1 MNNLNLI
8 VKNIYK
14 KYKKK
19 YVVENISFQ
28 LSQGEVIGLIGPNG
42 AGKTTCFYM
51 IVGVIKP
58 TRGKIFLN
66 EKDIT
71 EYPMHLRSRNGIGYL
86 SQEPS
91 IFRKLS
97 VEDNI
102 LCILE
107 MQDKYSRKNKKEIA
121 EKLIRELGLQNVRK
135 NRGDLLS
142 GGERRRTEIARCLA
156 INPKFIL
163 LDEPFS
169 GIDPIAAEDLQKIIY
184 SLKKKNIG
192 ILITD
197 HNVQDIF
204 MITNRVYLM
213 FNGKLL
219 KHGTASEIMED
230 SVVKKIYLGNRFID
244 KKSINESSF

>member
-1 MNNLNLI
+1 MTLM

-19 YVVENISFQ
+19 YVVNNVTFH
-28 LSQGEVIGLIGPNG
+28 LNPGEIVGLIGPNG
-42 AGKTTCFYM
+42 AGKTTSFYM
-51 IVGVIKP
+51 IVGLIKP
-58 TRGKIFLN
+58 YRGKIILN
-66 EKDIT
+66 EEDIT
-71 EYPMHLRSRNGIGYL
+71 NYPIHQRSRKGIGYL
-86 SQEPS
+86 AQEPS

-107 MQDKYSRKNKKEIA
+107 MQEKIDQKENKNKMEQLM
-121 EKLIRELGLQNVRK
+121 EEFGLQDIRK
-135 NRGDLLS
+135 NRGDILS
-142 GGERRRTEIARCLA
+142 GGERKRTEIARCLA

-169 GIDPIAAEDLQKIIY
+169 GIDPIAMEELQRIIL

-197 HNVQDIF
+197 HNVQEIF
-204 MITNRVYLM
+204 SITDRLYLM
-213 FNGKLL
+213 VEGKIL
-219 KHGTASEIMED
+219 KEVYSQEELRQD
-230 SVVKKIYLGNRFID
+230 SMVRKVYLGN
-244 KKSINESSF
+244 K

>member
-1 MNNLNLI
+1 MVLI
-8 VKNIYK
+8 AKNIYK

-19 YVVENISFQ
+19 NVVTNVSFW
-28 LSQGEVIGLIGPNG
+28 LNQGEIVGLIGPNG
-42 AGKTTCFYM
+42 AGKTTSFYI
-51 IVGVIKP
+51 IVGLIRP
-58 TRGKIFLN
+58 DQGKVLIN
-66 EKDIT
+66 KEDIT
-71 EYPMHLRSRNGIGYL
+71 NDPIYKRSRKGIGYL

-107 MQDKYSRKNKKEIA
+107 MKKYSYKERKKKTEQLL
-121 EKLIRELGLQNVRK
+121 EEFGLQYIRK

-156 INPKFIL
+156 SNPKFIL

-169 GIDPIAAEDLQKIIY
+169 GIDPIAIEELQKIII
-184 SLKKKNIG
+184 SLKNKKIG

-197 HNVQDIF
+197 HNVQETFI
-204 MITNRVYLM
+204 ITDRIYLM
-213 FNGKLL
+213 YEGKIL
-219 KHGTASEIMED
+219 KHGPSKELIED
-230 SVVKKIYLGNRFID
+230 SMVKKVYLGNHFI
-244 KKSINESSF
+244 KKIIK

>member
-1 MNNLNLI
+1 MTLI
-8 VKNIYK
+8 AQNIYK
-14 KYKKK
+14 KYKNQ
-19 YVVENISFQ
+19 YVVKNVSIQ
-28 LSQGEVIGLIGPNG
+28 LNPGEIVGLIGPNG
-42 AGKTTCFYM
+42 AGKTTSFYM
-51 IVGVIKP
+51 IVGFIKP
-58 TRGKIFLN
+58 DKGKIFLFDQ
-66 EKDIT
+66 DIT
-71 EYPMHLRSRNGIGYL
+71 SNPMYQRSKKGIGYL

-107 MQDKYSRKNKKEIA
+107 MKNMSNKERIQIT
-121 EKLIRELGLQNVRK
+121 EKLIEEFKLKKIRK
-135 NRGDLLS
+135 NRGDLIS

-169 GIDPIAAEDLQKIIY
+169 GIDPIAIEELQKIIF

-197 HNVQDIF
+197 HNVQEIF
-204 MITNRVYLM
+204 TIADRIYLM
-213 FNGKLL
+213 FNGEIIKCGET
-219 KHGTASEIMED
+219 KEIMKD
-230 SVVKKIYLGNRFID
+230 SIVRKVYLGNRL
-244 KKSINESSF
+244 KK

>member
-1 MNNLNLI
+1 MKNLNLI
-8 VKNIYK
+8 IKNIYK

-19 YVVENISFQ
+19 YVVENVSFQ
-28 LSQGEVIGLIGPNG
+28 LSQGEIIGLIGPNG

-58 TRGKIFLN
+58 TKGRIFLN
-66 EKDIT
+66 EQDIT
-71 EYPMHLRSRNGIGYL
+71 DYPMHLRSRNGIGYL

-107 MQDKYSRKNKKEIA
+107 MQDKHSKKNKKEIA
-121 EKLIRELGLQNVRK
+121 EKLIKELGLQNVRK

-169 GIDPIAAEDLQKIIY
+169 GIDPITSEDLQKIIH

-204 MITNRVYLM
+204 MITNHVYLM

-219 KHGTASEIMED
+219 KHGTTSEIMED
-230 SVVKKIYLGNRFID
+230 SVVKKIYLGNRFIN
-244 KKSINESSF
+244 KNVNESSF

>member
-1 MNNLNLI
+1 MTLKA
-8 VKNIYK
+8 KNIYK

-19 YVVENISFQ
+19 YVVKNVSFK
-28 LSQGEVIGLIGPNG
+28 LNQGEVVGLIGPNG
-42 AGKTTCFYM
+42 AGKTTSFYM
-51 IVGVIKP
+51 IVGLIKP
-58 TRGKIFLN
+58 DVGKIIMHQ
-66 EKDIT
+66 EDIT
-71 EYPMHLRSRNGIGYL
+71 GTPMYIRSKKGIGYL

-107 MQDKYSRKNKKEIA
+107 MQKISYKEKKKRTEQ
-121 EKLIRELGLQNVRK
+121 LIEELGLQKIRK
-135 NRGDLLS
+135 IRGDLIS

-169 GIDPIAAEDLQKIIY
+169 GIDPIAIEELQKIIF

-197 HNVQDIF
+197 HNVQEIF
-204 MITNRVYLM
+204 TITDRIYLM
-213 FNGKLL
+213 FEGNIL
-219 KHGTASEIMED
+219 KHGPSIEIMQD
-230 SVVKKIYLGNRFID
+230 SIVKKIYLGNRFI
-244 KKSINESSF
+244 NESSF

>member
-1 MNNLNLI
+1 MVLI
-8 VKNIYK
+8 AKNIYK

-19 YVVENISFQ
+19 NVVTNVSFW
-28 LSQGEVIGLIGPNG
+28 LNQGEIVGLIGPNG
-42 AGKTTCFYM
+42 AGKTTSFYI
-51 IVGVIKP
+51 IVGLIRP
-58 TRGKIFLN
+58 DQGKVLLN
-66 EKDIT
+66 KEDIT
-71 EYPMHLRSRNGIGYL
+71 NDPIYKRSRKGIGYL

-107 MQDKYSRKNKKEIA
+107 MKKYSYKERKKKTEQLL
-121 EKLIRELGLQNVRK
+121 EEFGLQYIRK

-156 INPKFIL
+156 SNPKFIL

-169 GIDPIAAEDLQKIIY
+169 GIDPIAIEELQKIII
-184 SLKKKNIG
+184 SLKNKKIG

-197 HNVQDIF
+197 HNVQETFI
-204 MITNRVYLM
+204 ITDRIYLM
-213 FNGKLL
+213 FEGKIL
-219 KHGTASEIMED
+219 KHGPSKELIED
-230 SVVKKIYLGNRFID
+230 SMVKKVYLGNHFI
-244 KKSINESSF
+244 KKIIK